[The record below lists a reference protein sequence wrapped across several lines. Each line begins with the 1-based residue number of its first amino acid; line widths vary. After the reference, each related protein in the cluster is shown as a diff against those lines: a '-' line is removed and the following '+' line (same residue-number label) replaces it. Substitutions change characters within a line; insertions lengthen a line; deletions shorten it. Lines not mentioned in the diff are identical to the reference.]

1 MVAPHNRK
9 ITDLDG
15 NRPAGAHASADDAA
29 FLDQIADHDSLPGL
43 TGHKGTYR
51 YGPDAPH
58 GRRDGLAIR
67 RWRLWRQP
75 KAMIAFLLVAEL
87 GAVVGCAI
95 GLARAGTPDQLDW
108 LRFAILAIGATV
120 HIQLTRR
127 QEERRRNRITAVHI
141 DLTAVWV
148 FPAAIVLPVPL
159 TLLLVMLVRV
169 QRWFTARR
177 PPFKFVFSTI
187 SLAFAAV
194 LAQTTYTGLGPH
206 GLSGLSAMG
215 SVREFAL
222 LAAAGLVYSLV
233 QIAYVGGILA
243 LGATTKPTVTNVLGT
258 KQDNLLDAV
267 TVALG
272 AVTAI
277 LVVNLPIAVAIM
289 ALVTVVFNRLAELG
303 QLQSD
308 VRTDSKTGLFNM
320 RGWTESAQRAF
331 ERCRRANDSLALL
344 MIDFDHFK
352 WINDTYGHPA
362 GDDVLRHVGELLGEV
377 TRPTDIVGR
386 FGGEEFLVLLPG
398 IDLAAARTTA
408 ERIRNTVSRARIVTT
423 DKRGGQA
430 TITGR
435 TTSIGIAVFPDH
447 ATKLETLVQAADAA
461 VYEAKEQGRDQVRL
475 ARKPRREHTDVS

>member
-1 MVAPHNRK
+1 MAPPDRK
-9 ITDLDG
+9 ITDLPG
-15 NRPAGAHASADDAA
+15 NRRAGGQHSPQGAA
-29 FLDQIADHDSLPGL
+29 FLDRFVESGALPGV
-43 TGHKGTYR
+43 
-51 YGPDAPH
+51 PAPAESP
-58 GRRDGLAIR
+58 RRPERSGERGGAAPR

-75 KAMIAFLLVAEL
+75 KPMIAFLLVAEL
-87 GAVVGCAI
+87 VALAGCAAAV
-95 GLARAGTPDQLDW
+95 GAAGAPDRLDW
-108 LRFAILAIGATV
+108 LRFAILALGATV

-127 QEERRRNRITAVHI
+127 QEERRRNRIIAVHI

-148 FPAAIVLPVPL
+148 FPAAVVLPVPL
-159 TLLLVMLVRV
+159 TLALVVLVRV

-177 PPFKFVFSTI
+177 PVFKFLFSSI

-194 LAQTTYTGLGPH
+194 LAHTTYEALDPG
-206 GLSGLSAMG
+206 GLSALSALG
-215 SVREFAL
+215 SLRELAL
-222 LAAAGLVYSLV
+222 LTLAGLVYSLV
-233 QIAYVGGILA
+233 QIVYVGGILA
-243 LGATTKPTVTNVLGT
+243 LGATTRPTVTNVLGT

-277 LVVNLPIAVAIM
+277 LVVNVPIAVAIM

-331 ERCRRANDSLALL
+331 ERARRNDDSLALL

-398 IDLAAARTTA
+398 IGLSAAASTA
-408 ERIRNTVSRARIVTT
+408 ERIRNTVTRARIITT

-447 ATKLETLVQAADAA
+447 ATTLETLVQAADAA
-461 VYEAKEQGRDQVRL
+461 VYEAKEHGRDQVRL
-475 ARKPRREHTDVS
+475 ARKPRRQHTDVS

>member
-1 MVAPHNRK
+1 M
-9 ITDLDG
+9 TDSTGRGEQQPDH
-15 NRPAGAHASADDAA
+15 AG
-29 FLDQIADHDSLPGL
+29 
-43 TGHKGTYR
+43 
-51 YGPDAPH
+51 GPSPLH
-58 GRRDGLAIR
+58 
-67 RWRLWRQP
+67 WRLWRQP
-75 KAMIAFLLVAEL
+75 KAMIVFLIVAEL
-87 GAVVGCAI
+87 IAVTGCTI
-95 GLARAGTPDQLDW
+95 GLVTADAPARPDW
-108 LRFAILAIGATV
+108 LRFAILAVGATV

-127 QEERRRNRITAVHI
+127 QEERRRSRIIAVHI

-148 FPAAIVLPVPL
+148 FPAAVVLPVPL
-159 TLLLVMLVRV
+159 TLLLVLIVRA

-177 PPFKFVFSTI
+177 PPFKFLFSSI

-194 LAQTTYTGLGPH
+194 LAHVTYLGLRPV
-206 GLSGLSAMG
+206 GLSALTVAG
-215 SVREFAL
+215 SAREFAV
-222 LAAAGLVYSLV
+222 LAVAGLVYMLV

-243 LGATTKPTVTNVLGT
+243 LGATTNPTVRNVLGST
-258 KQDNLLDAV
+258 QDNMLDGV

-277 LVVNLPIAVAIM
+277 LLVNVPAAVAIM
-289 ALVTVVFNRLAELG
+289 ALVTVVFNRLADLG

-331 ERCRRANDSLALL
+331 ERASRSGAGLALL

-362 GDDVLRHVGELLGEV
+362 GDDVLRRFGELLNEV

-398 IDLAAARTTA
+398 IGVTAARSTA
-408 ERIRNTVSRARIVTT
+408 ERIRQTVTRAQIVTT
-423 DKRGGQA
+423 DKRGGET

-435 TTSIGIAVFPDH
+435 TTSIGIAVYPDH
-447 ATKLETLVQAADAA
+447 AETLDSLVHAADAA

-475 ARKPRREHTDVS
+475 ARRPRTESVESE